1 MSKKNFIN
9 YKIACEHQG
18 LTLEQYLKTILKISG
33 RKLQKLTRTKGI
45 FINNKP
51 AFLKRVLQTNDNINI
66 KIIQDQD
73 YGVLPQPGIISILY
87 EDNNIIVLDKPPF
100 QLVHPT
106 IHTTENTLA
115 NFLANYFKES
125 KETIK
130 IRPLHRLDRN
140 TSGCIIFAKNDHSQN
155 LYTKQL
161 QEKILQRKYWALTSG
176 VPPQNFGIINQSIA
190 KDPTSPNRRIVSA
203 KGEQAI
209 TNYQVLQTFDNKYS
223 LVALD
228 LETGRTHQIRVH
240 LKHLNCPII
249 GDSMYHTKSSLIN
262 RQALHAYSISFLD
275 IDTGEKK
282 TITTQL
288 PLDIKNAI
296 EKITSIKKL

>member
-1 MSKKNFIN
+1 MNIKKFTN
-9 YKIACEHQG
+9 YKVSFEHQG

-51 AFLKRVLQTNDNINI
+51 AFLKRVLQPNDNINI

-87 EDNNIIVLDKPPF
+87 EDNNIIILDKPPF

-106 IHTTENTLA
+106 THTTENTLA

-155 LYTKQL
+155 LYT
-161 QEKILQRKYWALTSG
+161 
-176 VPPQNFGIINQSIA
+176 
-190 KDPTSPNRRIVSA
+190 SPNRRIVSA

-209 TNYQVLQTFDNKYS
+209 TTYQVLQTFDNKYS